1 LILPKKKTSTR
12 WDFGFLFGSG
22 TLVNEM
28 VMEVFS
34 EESKN
39 IYNLSDGLGT
49 FSKVNKLMIF
59 WTISAIQL
67 KVKG

>member
-1 LILPKKKTSTR
+1 MGFCH
-12 WDFGFLFGSG
+12 FGFLFGSG

-59 WTISAIQL
+59 WTISAI
-67 KVKG
+67 